1 LYWDRGLLYNWRSNG
16 WKRGTDGK
24 LRQSINIYSVGAD
37 LNLISHINSVLC
49 SDEPDE
55 LVTVLTDNDGPEMT
69 GYVVPGDA
77 VVVFIVE
84 GGQAGLV
91 MELLQPLDSDTDIV
105 LCLDGSLPDALLVVR
120 LGRPCLSGCAPEG
133 VGIRSVRSRNP
144 GVAGSGPEPAVHVDG
159 LEMGTVAAL
168 VLEVAFPTAGPHAR
182 DVVFIH
188 DILEHLELAGRIE
201 GDQVHAPVPA
211 EVPPV
216 EPVPVL
222 KLMPG
227 FPPGQEVIV
236 LANLHVGLPF
246 HAFFEHWSVQQ
257 GLPIISNPGRSLSQT
272 AGEK

>member
-1 LYWDRGLLYNWRSNG
+1 LSGIVELCLGRPTGGRREVRRTNGRSLLYLYWHRGLLYNWRSNG

-37 LNLISHINSVLC
+37 LDLISHINSILC

-55 LVTVLTDNDGPEMT
+55 LVTVLTDNDGPEMA

-84 GGQAGLV
+84 GGQASLV

-120 LGRPCLSGCAPEG
+120 LGLPGLSGCAPEG
-133 VGIRSVRSRNP
+133 VGIRSVRCRNP
-144 GVAGSGPEPAVHVDG
+144 GVAGSGPEPAVHVDW

-182 DVVFIH
+182 
-188 DILEHLELAGRIE
+188 AE
-201 GDQVHAPVPA
+201 G
-211 EVPPV
+211 
-216 EPVPVL
+216 
-222 KLMPG
+222 
-227 FPPGQEVIV
+227 
-236 LANLHVGLPF
+236 
-246 HAFFEHWSVQQ
+246 
-257 GLPIISNPGRSLSQT
+257 
-272 AGEK
+272 